1 MSSEIIQ
8 TSVPEEIPSGIFEGF
23 LRSSVMQ
30 IWRGTVLWDKIMYL
44 MVSNCLSVHE
54 SNHRIQMMSDYKW
67 LRPRAGI
74 YWSYWSA
81 AAQMM
86 AKQCHRSY
94 WGRGE
99 GSLGTKRSD
108 PDCRYNPGPKKKRK
122 KLFTFTF
129 LNLLRMFKHDGWEE
143 NKHQGHQSKQTSTKN
158 LCSNVRFW
166 EVGLN

>member
-8 TSVPEEIPSGIFEGF
+8 TSVPEEIPSGIFWGF

-44 MVSNCLSVHE
+44 MVSNCLSVHA

-67 LRPRAGI
+67 LCPRAEI
-74 YWSYWSA
+74 YWRYWSA

-86 AKQCHRSY
+86 AKQCRCNY

-99 GSLGTKRSD
+99 GSLGTKRSNTG
-108 PDCRYNPGPKKKRK
+108 CRYSPEKKKKKK
-122 KLFTFTF
+122 KLSIWTF
-129 LNLLRMFKHDGWEE
+129 LNLLQMFKHEVVERKTTTEDT
-143 NKHQGHQSKQTSTKN
+143 NKLPPITLAHM
-158 LCSNVRFW
+158 
-166 EVGLN
+166 